1 MSPNPFMQPVLGVR
15 VNFGCLEIAQVVPD
29 LQVGDASEGSDGVEL
44 PKAPDGPVPVSLS
57 KI

>member
-1 MSPNPFMQPVLGVR
+1 MQPVLGVR